1 MPWWRWWKLRNCH
14 FLNFSSPPDKNVSIF
29 SITWEWEDFIAAFQA
44 WQNWA
49 PYIDERLTS
58 SIELFAK
65 QRNKIEAQGEF
76 VGSPSELHSLLS
88 PLLETGSP
96 SLFIEEVPY
105 IKAVEFLMEVTSL
118 KILSALVPMSINLF
132 P

>member
-1 MPWWRWWKLRNCH
+1 MLSRLFGLTCDQLMEVEMVQACGKFGAKLIRANEQENSNLLGMPWWRWWKLRIVTSLTFRVH
-14 FLNFSSPPDKNVSIF
+14 PIKNVSIF

-76 VGSPSELHSLLS
+76 VGSPLNSI
-88 PLLETGSP
+88 PYYP
-96 SLFIEEVPY
+96 S
-105 IKAVEFLMEVTSL
+105 S
-118 KILSALVPMSINLF
+118 
-132 P
+132 

>member
-1 MPWWRWWKLRNCH
+1 MYQ
-14 FLNFSSPPDKNVSIF
+14 FSQLHGNGKTLF
-29 SITWEWEDFIAAFQA
+29 AFQA

-88 PLLETGSP
+88 LFLKLVAPL
-96 SLFIEEVPY
+96 SL
-105 IKAVEFLMEVTSL
+105 
-118 KILSALVPMSINLF
+118 
-132 P
+132 

>member
-1 MPWWRWWKLRNCH
+1 MWWRWWKLRNCH

-88 PLLETGSP
+88 LFLKLVAP
-96 SLFIEEVPY
+96 LFIEEVPY
-105 IKAVEFLMEVTSL
+105 IKAVEF
-118 KILSALVPMSINLF
+118 
-132 P
+132 